1 MNYFSYTSFTLFDK
15 LIIIKIEI
23 FFKKCILPVETIKT

>member
-1 MNYFSYTSFTLFDK
+1 MNYFSDPSFTLFDK

-23 FFKKCILPVETIKT
+23 FFPKNIYYLMKP

>member
-1 MNYFSYTSFTLFDK
+1 MNYFSGPTFTLFDK

-23 FFKKCILPVETIKT
+23 IFKKHILSDEIIKT

>member
-23 FFKKCILPVETIKT
+23 IFKKHIFSDETIKT